1 MPPVVRQAPPIPRRV
16 QPSPKVTIMIDMV
29 TSNATGVFVKKATPD
44 DIPAILDVAKATW
57 EPTYREILSKTQ
69 IDFMY
74 DEIYTPASLENQ
86 MHELEHTFLILYKGD
101 LPIGYAS
108 YGIKS
113 EGDTKVYKL
122 HKLYIRPDVQGSGF
136 GRTLLMAVEKE
147 VRQIGAA
154 TLELNVNRYNPA
166 IRFYER
172 CGYSQY
178 KQEVLPMGEFWMN
191 DFVMR
196 KELR

>member
-1 MPPVVRQAPPIPRRV
+1 
-16 QPSPKVTIMIDMV
+16 MIDMV
-29 TSNATGVFVKKATPD
+29 TSNKTEVVVKQATSD
-44 DIPAILDVAKATW
+44 DIPNILDVAKATW

-86 MHELEHTFLILYKGD
+86 MSEQEHTFLILYKGD
-101 LPIGYAS
+101 LPAGYAS
-108 YGIKS
+108 FGFKS
-113 EGDTKVYKL
+113 NGDKKVYKL
-122 HKLYIRPDVQGSGF
+122 HKLYIRPELQGGGH
-136 GRTLLMAVEKE
+136 GRILLTAVEKE
-147 VRQIGAA
+147 VRHLGAS

-178 KQEVLPMGEFWMN
+178 KVEDLPMGEFWMN

>member
-1 MPPVVRQAPPIPRRV
+1 
-16 QPSPKVTIMIDMV
+16 
-29 TSNATGVFVKKATPD
+29 
-44 DIPAILDVAKATW
+44 
-57 EPTYREILSKTQ
+57 
-69 IDFMY
+69 
-74 DEIYTPASLENQ
+74 
-86 MHELEHTFLILYKGD
+86 
-101 LPIGYAS
+101 
-108 YGIKS
+108 
-113 EGDTKVYKL
+113 
-122 HKLYIRPDVQGSGF
+122 VQGSGY
-136 GRTLLMAVEKE
+136 GRTLLTAVEKE
-147 VRQIGAA
+147 VRQLGAT

>member
-1 MPPVVRQAPPIPRRV
+1 
-16 QPSPKVTIMIDMV
+16 MINMV

-86 MHELEHTFLILYKGD
+86 MHDLEHTFLILYKGE

-108 YGIKS
+108 YGVKS
-113 EGDTKVYKL
+113 KGDDKMYKL
-122 HKLYIRPDVQGSGF
+122 HKLYIRPDVQGSGY
-136 GRTLLMAVEKE
+136 GRTLLTAVEKE
-147 VRQIGAA
+147 MRQIGAT

-172 CGYSQY
+172 CGYAQY
-178 KQEVLPMGEFWMN
+178 KEEDLPMGEFWMN